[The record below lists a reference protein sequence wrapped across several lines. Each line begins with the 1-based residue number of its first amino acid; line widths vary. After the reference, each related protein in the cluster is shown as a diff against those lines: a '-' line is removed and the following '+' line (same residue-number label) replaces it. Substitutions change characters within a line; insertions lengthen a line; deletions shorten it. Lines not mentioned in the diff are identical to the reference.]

1 MEDKTQ
7 PTTEPA
13 TTPAAPETNIGVPVQ
28 PQNPAKAQSVYP
40 EPTSQPPSS
49 MRLSSVHMD
58 TYRDGS
64 AAMYDAV
71 ALVVGLVAYVSR
83 TLLIK
88 KVYSY
93 DSSMNE
99 WVFLALFSAPAI
111 LGLFLIFKGFKLR
124 RSLSFV
130 GIVALI
136 PIIIILL
143 FALDFALAFTFPETF
158 RGL

>member
-1 MEDKTQ
+1 MEDKPQ
-7 PTTEPA
+7 PTTEPT
-13 TTPAAPETNIGVPVQ
+13 TTPAPPETTIGIPAK
-28 PQNPAKAQSVYP
+28 PQTAAKAQSAYP
-40 EPTSQPPSS
+40 DPISQPPST
-49 MRLSSVHMD
+49 MRFPSVHMD

-71 ALVVGLVAYVSR
+71 ALVVGLASYVTRS
-83 TLLIK
+83 LLLK

-111 LGLFLIFKGFKLR
+111 LGLFLVYRGFRLR

-136 PIIIILL
+136 PVVIMLL
-143 FALDFALAFTFPETF
+143 FALDFALAFTFPTTF
-158 RGL
+158 RSF